1 MAGNRAVENGDFVT
15 PRAEYREVTSADLEG
30 PEDLSIPVID
40 TRYAHV
46 SPAAANVH
54 TLYGRDATIFLAALL
69 EGVSSA
75 KLELWLFAEVEKQE
89 LINSDPRDTFEPR
102 PKPGGL
108 PSASSSSSS
117 SSSSSAVLSE
127 WVKAADDVT
136 LTVSKLVKFNGIP
149 PGRYKV
155 VVSAL
160 TFSGGSGTVYLREQH
175 AA

>member
-15 PRAEYREVTSADLEG
+15 PRAAYREVTSADSGG
-30 PEDLSIPVID
+30 PEDSSIPVID
-40 TRYAHV
+40 TRYADV
-46 SPAAANVH
+46 SPAAANVP

-75 KLELWLFAEVEKQE
+75 KLELWLLAEVEKQE
-89 LINSDPRDTFEPR
+89 LVNPA
-102 PKPGGL
+102 
-108 PSASSSSSS
+108 SASSSSSS
-117 SSSSSAVLSE
+117 SSSSSAALSE

-160 TFSGGSGTVYLREQH
+160 TIPGGSGTVYLREQH

>member
-15 PRAEYREVTSADLEG
+15 SRAAYREVTSADSGG
-30 PEDLSIPVID
+30 PEDSSIPVID
-40 TRYAHV
+40 TRYADV
-46 SPAAANVH
+46 SPAAANVP

-75 KLELWLFAEVEKQE
+75 KLELWLLAEVEKQE
-89 LINSDPRDTFEPR
+89 LVDPASVP
-102 PKPGGL
+102 
-108 PSASSSSSS
+108 SSSSSS
-117 SSSSSAVLSE
+117 SSTALSE

-160 TFSGGSGTVYLREQH
+160 TIPGGSGTVYLREQH